1 MGLHGGAPVAIAAGL
16 MKTTYYL
23 VLAAV
28 VAAAGVTV
36 FARLPDRDLP
46 APAVPLTASAG
57 DVRRLELPQV
67 ALPPDDGP
75 PDPMLIAPRG
85 ANLPLPLPVP
95 PLSAPDLPP
104 VTPTAGALPPLPLP
118 TVPMMPAVP
127 AVPELPKPVAPPALP
142 VPPVVPETPALPKVE
157 LPALPV
163 PPLVPPAPKP
173 EATPVPPLPV
183 PVKPEATVPPLPAP
197 PKPEAPALPPVT
209 KPEVALPP
217 VTLPPAPKPE
227 APVLPP
233 VVKPEPVPALPP
245 VTKPEVALPPVTTA
259 PLPPAPKPEVALP
272 PVTKPEPPLVPMV
285 PKDTVVPPMPFQPPA
300 PKPDAPLPPVVQ
312 PEPPALQ
319 PLPRPQ
325 PLPPTVAPTSPSAP
339 TGSLDPK
346 PHPLPPAA
354 QPQPVL
360 GPPAGTKFVLL
371 KGDRLIECSS
381 AAANGDVWVVR
392 QGALDRALPKGEV
405 QFVGDS
411 RDAIYKFVLA
421 RVKPAD
427 AAARL
432 QVARWCMYVGM
443 REQALTEAREVQ
455 KLEPKNGTA
464 ADMIRSLE
472 LSLKQ
477 FPPADEPKMSAP
489 PQPVYPVDLRPAVP
503 PMATPVAPVI
513 PQPVAPPIPPALE
526 PDLDVPAAAARAFP
540 GLVMAVLQQKC
551 AECHARGDYA
561 GSFKLAQIDL
571 ENPSERAVRAN
582 LRATAAQLSKDGPHP
597 LLEKAGT
604 AHGTMKNAAMAH
616 TDAAYK
622 SLSAW
627 AASAETAAAAKPIPP
642 AATTGVP
649 QLLPPVGTGAPA
661 LPPAVPVS
669 KPVEPLLPPLPPP
682 GEFGAALPP
691 KPPVAPGTGDEFD
704 PAGYNR
710 ELPKK

>member
-1 MGLHGGAPVAIAAGL
+1 MGLHGGAPVAIAACT

-23 VLAAV
+23 VLVAV

-36 FARLPDRDLP
+36 YARLPDGEKP
-46 APAVPLTASAG
+46 APSVPLSADAR
-57 DVRRLELPQV
+57 DVRRLELPPV

-95 PLSAPDLPP
+95 PPSAPELPP

-118 TVPMMPAVP
+118 ALPAAPMMPAVP

-142 VPPVVPETPALPKVE
+142 LPPALPEAPALPKVE

-163 PPLVPPAPKP
+163 PPVPLAPKADTIPLPVPAVPPVAPRDPLPPAVPPAPKP
-173 EATPVPPLPV
+173 GEPLPTTTKVEPGLWPATPVPV
-183 PVKPEATVPPLPAP
+183 TPA
-197 PKPEAPALPPVT
+197 PKPEVVVPTTPALPPVP
-209 KPEVALPP
+209 KPDTNLLPP
-217 VTLPPAPKPE
+217 VTPAP
-227 APVLPP
+227 LPP
-233 VVKPEPVPALPP
+233 VVKPEVPL
-245 VTKPEVALPPVTTA
+245 
-259 PLPPAPKPEVALP
+259 
-272 PVTKPEPPLVPMV
+272 
-285 PKDTVVPPMPFQPPA
+285 VPPMPFQPPA
-300 PKPDAPLPPVVQ
+300 PKPEAVLPPVVQ
-312 PEPPALQ
+312 PEVPAPVQ

-325 PLPPTVAPTSPSAP
+325 PLPPVVAPTTPAPTAPSAP

-346 PHPLPPAA
+346 PHPLPGPA

-381 AAANGDVWVVR
+381 AAPNGDVWVVR

-427 AAARL
+427 AGARL

-443 REQALTEAREVQ
+443 REQALAEAREVQ
-455 KLEPKNGTA
+455 KLDAKNATA

-477 FPPADEPKMSAP
+477 FPPADAPKMSAP
-489 PQPVYPVDLRPAVP
+489 PQPAYPVDLRPAVP
-503 PMATPVAPVI
+503 PMVTPVAPQV
-513 PQPVAPPIPPALE
+513 PAPVAPPIPPASE

-540 GLVMAVLQQKC
+540 GFAMAVLQQKC

-561 GSFKLAQIDL
+561 GAFKLAAVDL
-571 ENPSERAVRAN
+571 ENPSERAVRSN
-582 LRATAAQLSKDGPHP
+582 LRASAAQLSKDGPHP
-597 LLEKAGT
+597 LLEKART
-604 AHGTMKNAAMAH
+604 AHGAMKNAAMSH

-627 AASAETAAAAKPIPP
+627 AASAETATAVKPIPP

-649 QLLPPVGTGAPA
+649 QLLPPVGAPPA
-661 LPPAVPVS
+661 LPPVVPVS
-669 KPVEPLLPPLPPP
+669 KPIGDPLLPPLPPP
-682 GEFGAALPP
+682 GDFGAALPP
-691 KPPVAPGTGDEFD
+691 KPPALPGTGDEFD

-710 ELPKK
+710 ERQK

>member
-1 MGLHGGAPVAIAAGL
+1 

-36 FARLPDRDLP
+36 YARLPDRDPP
-46 APAVPLTASAG
+46 APAVPLTADAR
-57 DVRRLELPQV
+57 DLRRLELPPV

-95 PLSAPDLPP
+95 PLGAPELPP

-118 TVPMMPAVP
+118 SLPAAPMMPAIP
-127 AVPELPKPVAPPALP
+127 AMPELPKPVAPPALP
-142 VPPVVPETPALPKVE
+142 VPPAVPEAPALPKVE

-163 PPLVPPAPKP
+163 PPVPKP
-173 EATPVPPLPV
+173 D
-183 PVKPEATVPPLPAP
+183 AP
-197 PKPEAPALPPVT
+197 
-209 KPEVALPP
+209 VALPP
-217 VTLPPAPKPE
+217 LPKPD
-227 APVLPP
+227 APPL
-233 VVKPEPVPALPP
+233 LP
-245 VTKPEVALPPVTTA
+245 VTRPV
-259 PLPPAPKPEVALP
+259 PPAPKPEVALP
-272 PVTKPEPPLVPMV
+272 PVTPAPVAPAPKPEGTLPPA
-285 PKDTVVPPMPFQPPA
+285 VPPMPVQPPAPKPDTTLLPPVTPAPLPPAPKPDAPLVPLVPPGTTVPPMPVQPPA
-300 PKPDAPLPPVVQ
+300 PKPDAPLPPLVQ
-312 PEPPALQ
+312 PEPPAPQ

-325 PLPPTVAPTSPSAP
+325 PLPPVTTPAPSAP

-346 PHPLPPAA
+346 PHPLPGPA

-360 GPPAGTKFVLL
+360 GPPPGTKFVLL

-381 AAANGDVWVVR
+381 AAPNGDVWVVR

-443 REQALTEAREVQ
+443 REQALAEAHEVR
-455 KLEPKNGTA
+455 KLDPKNATA

-503 PMATPVAPVI
+503 PMATPVPPVV
-513 PQPVAPPIPPALE
+513 PQPVAPPIPPASE

-540 GLVMAVLQQKC
+540 GLAMAVLQQKC
-551 AECHARGDYA
+551 AECHARPDHA
-561 GSFKLAQIDL
+561 GSFKLARVDL

-582 LRATAAQLSKDGPHP
+582 VRAAAAHLSKDGPHP
-597 LLEKAGT
+597 LLEKAST
-604 AHGTMKNAAMAH
+604 AHGAMKQAALVH

-627 AASAETAAAAKPIPP
+627 ASSAETSTAVKPIPP
-642 AATTGVP
+642 AAGGVP
-649 QLLPPVGTGAPA
+649 QLLPPAAPLA
-661 LPPAVPVS
+661 PTLPPAVPVS
-669 KPVEPLLPPLPPP
+669 KPVDPLLPPLPPP

-704 PAGYNR
+704 PADYNR
-710 ELPKK
+710 ELPKR